1 MSILSGLDAALHELG
16 MLSAVTES
24 RHDYLREQKQRHCI
38 PNRSALNVLH
48 INTRYVTSVAVGQRK
63 STTVRPKPYPGPCL
77 AREERTRTKSE
88 NSDVDLG
95 NHFGI
100 ALSSV
105 PSQLLEVNSLHKSRS
120 MESVTMNVSD
130 DESASQPTQEVES
143 VSSKIQHLQVNE
155 WVGSNTLAQCDITHC
170 KPFCEGGVILDGPF
184 LFLYVYFKQTE
195 KLLWNLRFLK
205 YLLYQFI

>member
-1 MSILSGLDAALHELG
+1 MKMWLNLAVITLLQVNMSVLSGLDAALHELG

-120 MESVTMNVSD
+120 MESVTVNVSD
-130 DESASQPTQEVES
+130 DESASQPAQEVES

-155 WVGSNTLAQCDITHC
+155 
-170 KPFCEGGVILDGPF
+170 
-184 LFLYVYFKQTE
+184 
-195 KLLWNLRFLK
+195 
-205 YLLYQFI
+205 